1 MIVVSLERLKKETM
15 LIPAMP
21 GAGSDLD
28 FVAHLQDLLPRQ
40 SELTRRPVILNV
52 YLAVIRATR
61 AFSVRIESERS
72 SSLLF

>member
-1 MIVVSLERLKKETM
+1 M

-28 FVAHLQDLLPRQ
+28 FVADLQDLLPRQ
-40 SELTRRPVILNV
+40 SELTRRPVTLNV
-52 YLAVIRATR
+52 YLAVTR
-61 AFSVRIESERS
+61 AFSVRIESEPS